1 MKNIGVYLRVSTD
14 GLKDGREQTTE
25 SQRLDIEAY
34 LKSKGISQF
43 QVYEDKGISG
53 KKRDRPELNRML
65 RDCKAG
71 KLSMVVI
78 YRLDRLA
85 RSLSHLLELVTLFQE
100 LKIDFVSVKES
111 LDMTC
116 ASGRLLFQI
125 LGAFG
130 EFEASTIR
138 ERVMSGIANARSKGI
153 RLGRP
158 EKSGHN
164 VVQKL
169 RNEGKT
175 VREIASHTGL
185 SVKTVYRSLAKNE
198 TFGYKVDRG
207 NKSDS

>member
-175 VREIASHTGL
+175 VREIANHTGL
-185 SVKTVYRSLAKNE
+185 SVKTVYRSLAKSE
-198 TFGYKVDRG
+198 TVR
-207 NKSDS
+207 